1 MATLAPVSARPRLK
15 GERLF
20 YCGMAAAIFVTIF
33 AGFAPT
39 FYLRG
44 VFAQRPGDMLTPLVI
59 GHGLVFSLW
68 VLLFAAQVGLVSAR
82 RVDLHRRLGQLG
94 AGLVVAM
101 LVVGVAAAL
110 HGAIRHSGPPMIDPL
125 SWLAVPL
132 FDMPVFGGLIAAGL
146 YNHRTPQ
153 THKRLML
160 VATIGLIA
168 PAVGRMAQMS
178 DLPLPFPMPII
189 GAMALFLAALGIWDW
204 RSRGR
209 VHPATVI
216 GGGVLIASWPLRLAI
231 WDSGPWM
238 AFADRAV
245 DLVR

>member
-1 MATLAPVSARPRLK
+1 
-15 GERLF
+15 
-20 YCGMAAAIFVTIF
+20 
-33 AGFAPT
+33 
-39 FYLRG
+39 
-44 VFAQRPGDMLTPLVI
+44 LVI
-59 GHGLVFSLW
+59 V
-68 VLLFAAQVGLVSAR
+68 
-82 RVDLHRRLGQLG
+82 
-94 AGLVVAM
+94 M
-101 LVVGVAAAL
+101 LVVGVVAAL

-132 FDMPVFGGLIAAGL
+132 FDMPVFAGLIAAGL
-146 YNHRTPQ
+146 YTRQTPQ

-160 VATIGLIA
+160 IATVGLIA

-189 GAMALFLAALGIWDW
+189 GAMMLFLLALALWD
-204 RSRGR
+204 RRNRGR
-209 VHPATVI
+209 IHRATVI

-238 AFADRAV
+238 AFADQAV